1 MPEPIILPTSFNDD
15 DTVVALFNIVVP
27 ETNNDDLMMMP
38 KIAGLQYY
46 SVLNIILLKLY
57 NFL

>member
-1 MPEPIILPTSFNDD
+1 VPEPIILPTSFNDD